1 MNLYD
6 TGMGRT
12 VAPSGIGYSAP
23 EGAACGNRDACLLCQ
38 SRGIGA
44 ADMPLFKRVAKRY
57 QVYRRGEVLFRAG
70 DPVEFVYAV
79 RSGSVKTSISTD
91 DGRVQV
97 TGFHAPGDLLGLSA
111 LCSREYTG
119 EARALE
125 TTSMCKVTAESF
137 EELAE
142 KMPAIRSEVMRL
154 MSNQIRRDESLM
166 LLLGKRSAEERLAA
180 YLLGLS
186 RRFAT
191 RCYSATQ
198 FNLTMSRGD
207 IGNYLGIAEET
218 VCRVLARFHAEGC
231 IENRRRQVV
240 LRDCVRL
247 AEIAAGPRGTAASMA
262 Q

>member
-12 VAPSGIGYSAP
+12 AAPSGIGYWAP
-23 EGAACGNRDACLLCQ
+23 ERVACGNRDACLLCR
-38 SRGIGA
+38 SRGIDA
-44 ADMPLFKRVAKRY
+44 ADMPLFRRIARRY
-57 QVYRRGEVLFRAG
+57 QVYRRGEVLFRLG
-70 DPVEFVYAV
+70 DAVEFIYAV

-111 LCSREYTG
+111 LCSREYSG
-119 EARALE
+119 DARALE
-125 TTSMCKVTAESF
+125 TTSVCKVSAESF
-137 EELAE
+137 EGLAE
-142 KMPAIRSEVMRL
+142 KVSAIRAEVMRL
-154 MSNQIRRDESLM
+154 MSNQIRCDESLM
-166 LLLGKRSAEERLAA
+166 LLLGRRSAEERLAT

-218 VCRVLARFHAEGC
+218 VCRVLARFHAEGF

-240 LRDCVRL
+240 LRDCGRL
-247 AEIAAGPRGTAASMA
+247 AEIAAGPRGPAETLA